1 MTEWSV
7 TEPVKLAPADPVTR
21 LRIRV
26 VGGAVNVVG
35 TDEST
40 ARVEITEIEGPPLIV
55 TQEGSTLTVTYED
68 LHWKGILGWIDGRAQ
83 RRRRAVVSVAV
94 PAGAE
99 VEVGAVSA
107 DTVVS
112 GLRGRAEVRGVT
124 GSTTL
129 VGLSGPVRAE
139 TVSGAVEAQSVTG
152 ALRVGSV
159 TGDVTVIEGSGS
171 AVRAETVSGDMV
183 LDLDPAPAGAPPAD
197 IRLTSVSGEVA
208 VRLPHPADARVEAST
223 TSGAVSNA
231 FEDLR
236 VGGEWGTKS
245 ITGTLGA
252 GSGTLKATTVSG
264 SIALLRRPEP
274 AEAPESGSA
283 TRPSGPSPDSGTDAG
298 SGTTGAT
305 GPSTG
310 PADPSAPA
318 SGKVL

>member
-21 LRIRV
+21 LRVRV

-40 ARVEITEIEGPPLIV
+40 ARVEVSEIEGPPLIV

-68 LHWKGILGWIDGRAQ
+68 LHWKGILKWLDSKAH
-83 RRRRAVVSVAV
+83 RRRAVVSVAV

-99 VEVGAVSA
+99 VEVGAVTAES
-107 DTVVS
+107 VIS
-112 GLRGRAEVRGVT
+112 GVRGRTEVRGVT

-139 TVSGAVEAQSVTG
+139 SVSGALEAQSVTG
-152 ALRVGSV
+152 ALRVSTV

-183 LDLDPAPAGAPPAD
+183 LDLDPAPSGAPPAD
-197 IRLTSVSGEVA
+197 IRLSSVSGEVA
-208 VRLPHPADARVEAST
+208 IRLPHPADARVEAST

-252 GSGTLKATTVSG
+252 GSGTLRATTVSG
-264 SIALLRRPEP
+264 SIALLRRPDS
-274 AEAPESGSA
+274 AEDP
-283 TRPSGPSPDSGTDAG
+283 TPST
-298 SGTTGAT
+298 T
-305 GPSTG
+305 GPSTTGSDSG
-310 PADPSAPA
+310 PGPDSDSGPGSGSDPASPA

>member
-7 TEPVKLAPADPVTR
+7 TEPVKLVPDGPVTR

-40 ARVEITEIEGPPLIV
+40 ARVEVSEIEGPPLIV
-55 TQEGSTLTVTYED
+55 SQEGPTLTVTYED
-68 LHWKGILGWIDGRAQ
+68 LHWKGILKWLDTKAH
-83 RRRRAVVSVAV
+83 RRRAVVSVAV

-99 VEVGAVSA
+99 VEVGAVMA

-112 GLRGRAEVRGVT
+112 GLRGRTEVRGVT
-124 GSTTL
+124 GATTL

-139 TVSGAVEAQSVTG
+139 SVSGALEAQSVTG
-152 ALRVGSV
+152 ALRVSSV

-197 IRLTSVSGEVA
+197 IRLASVSGEIA
-208 VRLPHPADARVEAST
+208 IRLPHPADARVEAST
-223 TSGAVSNA
+223 TSGSLSNA

-236 VGGEWGTKS
+236 VAGDWGTRS
-245 ITGTLGA
+245 LSGTLGA

-264 SIALLRRPEP
+264 AIALLRRPES
-274 AEAPESGSA
+274 PE
-283 TRPSGPSPDSGTDAG
+283 
-298 SGTTGAT
+298 
-305 GPSTG
+305 
-310 PADPSAPA
+310 DPEPTPTAPA

>member
-21 LRIRV
+21 LRVRV

-35 TDEST
+35 TEEST
-40 ARVEITEIEGPPLIV
+40 ARVEISEIEGPPLIV

-68 LHWKGILGWIDGRAQ
+68 LHWKGLLKWIDTRSHK
-83 RRRRAVVSVAV
+83 RRAVVSVAV

-99 VEVGAVSA
+99 VEVGAVTA

-112 GLRGRAEVRGVT
+112 GLRGRTEVRGVT

-129 VGLSGPVRAE
+129 LGLSGPVRAE
-139 TVSGAVEAQSVTG
+139 SVSGALEAQSVTG
-152 ALRVGSV
+152 ALRVVSV

-236 VGGEWGTKS
+236 VGGEWGAKS
-245 ITGTLGA
+245 LTGTLGE
-252 GSGTLKATTVSG
+252 GSGTLRATTVSG
-264 SIALLRRPEP
+264 SIALLRRPDSADVPEDP
-274 AEAPESGSA
+274 AAPED
-283 TRPSGPSPDSGTDAG
+283 PDGPGAAG
-298 SGTTGAT
+298 AS
-305 GPSTG
+305 
-310 PADPSAPA
+310 ADPSAPA
-318 SGKVL
+318 PGKVL

>member
-21 LRIRV
+21 LRVRV
-26 VGGAVNVVG
+26 VGGVVNVVG
-35 TDEST
+35 TEEST
-40 ARVEITEIEGPPLIV
+40 ARLEISEIEGPPLIV

-68 LHWKGILGWIDGRAQ
+68 LHWKGILKWLDTKAH
-83 RRRRAVVSVAV
+83 RRRAVVSVAV

-112 GLRGRAEVRGVT
+112 GLRGRTEVRGVT
-124 GSTTL
+124 GGTTL

-139 TVSGAVEAQSVTG
+139 TVSGALEAQSVTG
-152 ALRVGSV
+152 ALRVSSV

-171 AVRAETVSGDMV
+171 AVRAETVSGDLV

-264 SIALLRRPEP
+264 SIALLRRPES
-274 AEAPESGSA
+274 AETP
-283 TRPSGPSPDSGTDAG
+283 DAG
-298 SGTTGAT
+298 PTSPGAPST
-305 GPSTG
+305 PSAPSTSPGPST
-310 PADPSAPA
+310 PSSPT